1 MLVTDIKIIIESN
14 LSKFWFLIRY
24 QDVFLPPEGEE
35 NSIFE
40 ANGFPPGD
48 NPLLYELIKET
59 RDIVECE
66 DFYLI
71 HKNDLDS
78 TFQTLLADI
87 LTHFDSK
94 KEIDSS
100 LAPSK
105 SIPLAGLLPIIAD
118 GTRSIF
124 SVNSNKFLNVCR
136 FNRILRT
143 ALTSNHLTL

>member
-1 MLVTDIKIIIESN
+1 MLVTDIKILIESN

-35 NSIFE
+35 DSIFE
-40 ANGFPPGD
+40 ANGFPPGND
-48 NPLLYELIKET
+48 PLLYELINEA

-71 HKNDLDS
+71 HKKDLDS
-78 TFQTLLADI
+78 TFQTLLDDI
-87 LTHFDSK
+87 LTHFDSE
-94 KEIDSS
+94 KEIGSS
-100 LAPSK
+100 LAPCN
-105 SIPLAGLLPIIAD
+105 SIPLAGLLPIVAD

-124 SVNSNKFLNVCR
+124 SVNANKFLNVCS

-143 ALTSNHLTL
+143 ALTSNHLAL